1 MVDLHIHSN
10 YSDGELT
17 VNQIIDL
24 AKQQHLKAISIT
36 DHYSIAAHLENK
48 KWGIE
53 LISGIEI
60 SVEILNVNVHLI
72 GLLFDA
78 YDIELNRFIKHIYF
92 IRYKSLVNLS
102 LELNKKG
109 IVTPKITKESRMS
122 QFITEVYRLN
132 ENLTNKYIKET
143 ICNSNHYIKY
153 RKQVNVDPQIAIQ
166 LLHKA
171 NGLVI
176 IPHINRLPLEKKEL
190 IIEKL
195 VEFGVD
201 GIETIY
207 PTYTEN
213 DVFYAKKLC
222 EKYNLLESGG
232 SDYHSQSTKENQ
244 LGFNPIPDIILKKMQ
259 EKREKLD

>member
-109 IVTPKITKESRMS
+109 IVTPKITKESGCHDLL
-122 QFITEVYRLN
+122 Q
-132 ENLTNKYIKET
+132 KYI
-143 ICNSNHYIKY
+143 
-153 RKQVNVDPQIAIQ
+153 D
-166 LLHKA
+166 
-171 NGLVI
+171 
-176 IPHINRLPLEKKEL
+176 
-190 IIEKL
+190 
-195 VEFGVD
+195 
-201 GIETIY
+201 
-207 PTYTEN
+207 
-213 DVFYAKKLC
+213 
-222 EKYNLLESGG
+222 
-232 SDYHSQSTKENQ
+232 
-244 LGFNPIPDIILKKMQ
+244 
-259 EKREKLD
+259 